1 MKNLCLLAVF
11 VFGLNTSYAQLNFRN
26 NSSSPVI
33 VAHAMEN
40 NSKRNEAWYSEGWM
54 SCDPNQTIQLSSAVG
69 LNPNVYFFAKSKDG
83 KKLWNGVN
91 RDNSVEFLVSSD
103 AFVIK
108 NANMAYVAEENP
120 SYSWK
125 LFRHVKIPIYKIKYT
140 ITIN

>member
-1 MKNLCLLAVF
+1 MKNICLLSVF
-11 VFGLNTSYAQLNFRN
+11 VFGLNTVYAQLSFRN
-26 NSSSPVI
+26 DSSSPVI
-33 VAHAMEN
+33 VTYAMQS
-40 NSKRNEAWYSEGWM
+40 NSKGDDAWYSEGWY
-54 SCDPNQTIQLSSAVG
+54 SCDPNQTIQLSRAVG

-91 RDNSVEFLVSSD
+91 RDNSHNFLVSSD
-103 AFVIK
+103 AFAIK

-125 LFRHVKIPIYKIKYT
+125 SFRHVKIPIHKIKYT